1 MDSAARGTGAVLRR
15 VLLVDDEPAVRF
27 GVCDFLRGRGFAV
40 EEAENCRQA
49 EEAFRKSPPDVAIV
63 DYSLPDGNAL
73 ELLPRLKEAD
83 PSVPVLILTAHGSV
97 DLAVRAIKEGAEQFL
112 TKPVQLE
119 ALAVI
124 LARLIENQRNRQQQM
139 ARRSRLAREL
149 RDPFLGGSAA
159 IRTLA
164 AEARKVA
171 DSDSPVLIQGETGA
185 GKGVLA
191 RWLHENGPRAEE
203 AFVDLNCAGLSREF
217 LETELFGHEKGAFTG
232 ATAAKP
238 GLLEVAH
245 RGTVF
250 LDEIGD
256 VDAQVQPKLLKVLEE
271 KQFRRIGDVR
281 DRRVDI
287 RLLTATHQ
295 NLSEL
300 VREKRFRNDLYF
312 RISTI
317 PLTVPALRERAEDV
331 PALAAQILEALAA
344 RWGHARITVAED
356 AAAALAGYAWPGNI
370 RELRN
375 VLERAV
381 LLSGS
386 SVLTRKDLRF
396 GAAEPAA
403 APYDLDRTLIE
414 VEKQHIERVL
424 RAEGGRVEAAAR
436 RLGIPR
442 SSLYQK
448 IRRHGIALSKPG

>member
-1 MDSAARGTGAVLRR
+1 VDRSAASSGAAPRR
-15 VLLVDDEPAVRF
+15 VLIVDDEPSVRF
-27 GVCDFLRGRGFAV
+27 GVSDFLRGRGFLV
-40 EEAENCRQA
+40 EEAESCGQA
-49 EEAFRKSPPDVAIV
+49 EEAFRKAAPAVAVV

-73 ELLPRLKEAD
+73 ELLPRLKELD
-83 PSVPVLILTAHGSV
+83 PTVPVLILTAHGSV

-119 ALAVI
+119 ALTVI
-124 LARLIENQRNRQQQM
+124 VERLIENQRNRQQQM
-139 ARRSRLAREL
+139 ARRSRLSREL
-149 RDPFLGGSAA
+149 RDPFLGTSAA
-159 IRTLA
+159 IRALA

-171 DSDSPVLIQGETGA
+171 ASDSPVLIQGETGA

-191 RWLHENGPRAEE
+191 RWLHESGPRAEE
-203 AFVDLNCAGLSREF
+203 PFVDLNCAGLSREF

-245 RGTVF
+245 RGTIF

-287 RLLTATHQ
+287 RLVTATHQ
-295 NLSEL
+295 NLAEL

-312 RISTI
+312 RINTV
-317 PLTVPALRERAEDV
+317 PLRVPALRERSEDV
-331 PALAAQILEALAA
+331 PSLAEQILDGLAA
-344 RWGHARITVAED
+344 RWGYARITLEPEAAE
-356 AAAALAGYAWPGNI
+356 ALTGHSWPGNI

-381 LLSGS
+381 LLSGRPTLS
-386 SVLTRKDLRF
+386 RRDLRF
-396 GAAEPAA
+396 EATEPSA

-414 VEKQHIERVL
+414 VERQHIERVL
-424 RAEGGRVEAAAR
+424 RAEGGRVEAAAK

-448 IRRHGIALSKPG
+448 IKRFGIEAGKRS

>member
-1 MDSAARGTGAVLRR
+1 MDDADRLTGAAPRR

-27 GVCDFLRGRGFAV
+27 GVSDFLRGRGFAV
-40 EEAENCRQA
+40 EEAESCRQA
-49 EEAFRKSPPDVAIV
+49 EEVFRRSPPSVAIV

-124 LARLIENQRNRQQQM
+124 LERLLENQRNRQQQL
-139 ARRSRLAREL
+139 ARRSRQAREL
-149 RDPFLGGSAA
+149 RDPFLGASAP
-159 IRTLA
+159 IRALA
-164 AEARKVA
+164 AEAHKVA
-171 DSDSPVLIQGETGA
+171 ASDSPVLIQGETGA

-191 RWLHENGPRAEE
+191 RWLHDHGPRAEE

-312 RISTI
+312 RISTV
-317 PLTVPALRERAEDV
+317 PLVVPALRERAADV
-331 PALAAQILEALAA
+331 PVIAEQILDSLAA
-344 RWGHARITVAED
+344 RWGHAKLTLAED
-356 AAAALAGYAWPGNI
+356 AAAALAAYAWPGNI

-386 SVLTRKDLRF
+386 DVVARRDLRF

-414 VEKQHIERVL
+414 VERQHIERVL
-424 RAEGGRVEAAAR
+424 RAEGGRVEAAAK

-448 IRRHGIALSKPG
+448 IKRHGIEVPKAR

>member
-1 MDSAARGTGAVLRR
+1 VDSAARSTGAAPRR

-40 EEAENCRQA
+40 EEAETCRQA
-49 EEAFRKSPPDVAIV
+49 EDAFRKAPPDVAIV

-73 ELLPRLKEAD
+73 ELLPKLKEAD

-124 LARLIENQRNRQQQM
+124 LERLIENQRNRQQQM

-159 IRTLA
+159 IRALA

-171 DSDSPVLIQGETGA
+171 ASDSPVLIQGETGA

-232 ATAAKP
+232 AIAAKP

-295 NLSEL
+295 NLGEL

-317 PLTVPALRERAEDV
+317 PLTVPTLRERAEDV
-331 PALAAQILEALAA
+331 PVLARELLEALAA
-344 RWGHARITVAED
+344 RWGHAKITFDED
-356 AAAALAGYAWPGNI
+356 AAAALSGYAWPGNI

-381 LLSGS
+381 LLSGRN
-386 SVLTRKDLRF
+386 VITRKDLRF
-396 GAAEPAA
+396 GAAEPSA

-414 VEKQHIERVL
+414 VERQHIERVL

-448 IRRHGIALSKPG
+448 IKRHGIALAKPD